1 MNYTVSKWQKAS
13 SKPVMT
19 GIYQRRNLWEAIFF
33 NTEPVEYIY
42 HVADDTWYFVNYTA
56 DGTRMYTMATSQSM
70 QWRGVEYDK

>member
-19 GIYQRRNLWEAIFF
+19 GMYQRRNFWEAIFF
-33 NTEPVEYIY
+33 NTDPVEHIY
-42 HVADDTWYFVNYTA
+42 HVVSDTWFIVHTGA
-56 DGTRMYTMATSQSM
+56 DNVRMYTVAPSQSM